1 MPFNILIT
9 GKPGVGKT
17 TVLNRVKL
25 KIEDQNHTV
34 GGVTCPE
41 IRKEGR
47 RVGFGIVDVSNNRR
61 GILAHTGCEGPKVG
75 KYKVNLKDLDEIGT
89 SAIEYAIKNSDFI
102 FIDEIAP
109 MELHS
114 KGFCSAVEAVLD
126 SDKPVVA
133 VIHKRSSNTFVSQV
147 KARKDVLIFEVTHEN
162 RELLAD
168 EILNNLR
175 GFFRT

>member
-1 MPFNILIT
+1 MPSNILIT

-17 TVLNRVKL
+17 TVLNRVKM
-25 KIEDQNHTV
+25 KIENQDHTV

-41 IRKEGR
+41 IRKKGK
-47 RVGFGIVDVSNNRR
+47 RVGFGIMDVSNSRR
-61 GILAHTGCEGPKVG
+61 GILAHTGCEGPQVG

-89 SAIEYAIKNSDFI
+89 NAIEYAIKNSDFI

-114 KGFCSAVEAVLD
+114 NGFCIAVEAALD

-133 VIHKRSSNTFVSQV
+133 VIHKRSSDPFVSKV
-147 KARKDVLIFEVTHEN
+147 KARKDVSIFEVTHEN
-162 RELLAD
+162 RKFLAGG
-168 EILNNLR
+168 ILNDLK